1 MAISLEFIDFI
12 VPISIIHEK
21 YPGGWKQCLI
31 DYEYGIGGRIW
42 YDKYLFRDGAMAPHG
57 IEILVN
63 EWTAKGFEPYE
74 EIDGKRYW
82 KDFCIASMLSGS
94 NDNEF
99 GPEDFIN
106 EDDYWDLL
114 ENWDEILGIEGKP
127 NRPSLLCKWLSISS
141 SYRCAYLKGTKFGE
155 IAGPNK
161 PRIC

>member
-12 VPISIIHEK
+12 VPISVIHEK

-74 EIDGKRYW
+74 EIDGKRHW
-82 KDFCIASMLSGS
+82 KDFCVAEVMFGGS
-94 NDNEF
+94 TLPCNWLE
-99 GPEDFIN
+99 IN
-106 EDDYWDLL
+106 SE
-114 ENWDEILGIEGKP
+114 LG
-127 NRPSLLCKWLSISS
+127 
-141 SYRCAYLKGTKFGE
+141 CAYLKGTELGE
-155 IAGPNK
+155 IAGRDNL
-161 PRIC
+161 IIEDQL